1 MVVVDEAAQTT
12 EPAVLCA
19 LAAAKA
25 DQIVFVGDTKQLP
38 PTVVSEDA
46 ALRRALAT
54 SPMSR
59 LEAAGLPLKTLRVQY
74 TASSDRSAFSREFR
88 LKM

>member
-1 MVVVDEAAQTT
+1 MQNRHGSTVGVGAHQLIEASSGEFSLVVVDEAAQTT

-54 SPMSR
+54 SPMS
-59 LEAAGLPLKTLRVQY
+59 AASVLWP
-74 TASSDRSAFSREFR
+74 
-88 LKM
+88 